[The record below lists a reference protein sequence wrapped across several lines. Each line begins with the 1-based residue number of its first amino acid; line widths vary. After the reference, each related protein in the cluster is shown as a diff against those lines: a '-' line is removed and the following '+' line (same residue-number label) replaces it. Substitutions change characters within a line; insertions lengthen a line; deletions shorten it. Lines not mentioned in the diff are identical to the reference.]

1 MKKFRLDYILDG
13 FGFVLFGVQV
23 DELLKW
29 VQLGLTILATLV
41 SIAFS
46 IWQWWKK
53 ASADGKITEEEFKEG
68 ADIIRDGT
76 NEIKHHLEDKNKS
89 KGE

>member
-1 MKKFRLDYILDG
+1 MKKFRFDYVLDG
-13 FGFVLFGVQV
+13 IAFVLFGVQV

-53 ASADGKITEEEFKEG
+53 ASADGKITEDEVNE
-68 ADIIRDGT
+68 AIDIIKKPL
-76 NEIKHHLEDKNKS
+76 NDKEEKEKKNNDKI
-89 KGE
+89 